1 MTESDMT
8 AQDLQ
13 TVAQDLQLT
22 RSQLQ
27 AVTAQVNEISL
38 TIEALSTQESS
49 RPVFRAV
56 GNLLLEVDDRKALTK
71 ELEDSKS
78 TFKSH
83 ADRLVERE
91 SALVSQYEQMVK
103 AFEAQ

>member
-1 MTESDMT
+1 MTKTDLT

-13 TVAQDLQLT
+13 TIAQELQLT

-27 AVTAQVNEISL
+27 AVSAQVNEISL
-38 TIEALSTQESS
+38 SLEALASQDSS

-56 GNLLLEVDDRKALTK
+56 GNLLLEVDDRQALAD
-71 ELEDSKS
+71 ELDVSKS
-78 TFKSH
+78 AFESH
-83 ADRLVERE
+83 AGRLTDRE
-91 SALVSQYEQMVK
+91 STLVSQYEEMAK

>member
-13 TVAQDLQLT
+13 AVAQDLQLT

-27 AVTAQVNEISL
+27 AVSAQVNEISL
-38 TIEALSTQESS
+38 TIDALLTQESS

-83 ADRLVERE
+83 AERLAERE
-91 SALVSQYEQMVK
+91 SALVSQYEQMAK

>member
-1 MTESDMT
+1 MTESDVA
-8 AQDLQ
+8 AQGLQ
-13 TVAQDLQLT
+13 AVAQDLQLT

-56 GNLLLEVDDRKALTK
+56 GNLLLEVDDRKTLTK

>member
-1 MTESDMT
+1 MTESDV
-8 AQDLQ
+8 AVQGLQ
-13 TVAQDLQLT
+13 AVAQDLQLT